1 MLTFAASQTRK
12 GRIAAPPSRP
22 SKVRVCYA
30 VSVLAF
36 PVVAWALIRLT
47 PWMWTRALGW
57 IYPVLIAVDIVVTGN
72 HYVLDIAGGLAVVLP
87 AAALAAWIV
96 RVRPDVAVAGDP
108 APPPH
113 PAPRPQPERERTRT

>member
-1 MLTFAASQTRK
+1 
-12 GRIAAPPSRP
+12 
-22 SKVRVCYA
+22 
-30 VSVLAF
+30 
-36 PVVAWALIRLT
+36 
-47 PWMWTRALGW
+47 
-57 IYPVLIAVDIVVTGN
+57 VLIAVDIVVTGN

-113 PAPRPQPERERTRT
+113 PAPRP

>member
-1 MLTFAASQTRK
+1 MSQQTFFDLDSDFIRAFYNPVAAM
-12 GRIAAPPSRP
+12 PSLH
-22 SKVRVCYA
+22 VGMA
-30 VSVLAF
+30 

-96 RVRPDVAVAGDP
+96 RVRPDVAVTGDP

-113 PAPRPQPERERTRT
+113 QQPQAAPQRERART